1 MDFGTVALV
10 QAVVGAIV
18 GAAFLVVPRQWV
30 APFGMRMDD
39 TAAFLGRMLGAAL
52 LGLAVL
58 CWLGRES
65 TDPAAQRAIAY
76 ANLVP
81 NAIGAIL
88 YALAIARREVVN
100 ARGWGLVVLLGA
112 MAVAWALI
120 ALTRSPGVG

>member
-10 QAVVGAIV
+10 QAVVWTIV

-30 APFGMRMDD
+30 APFGTRMDD
-39 TAAFLGRMLGAAL
+39 TAEFLGRMLGAAF

-58 CWLGRES
+58 CWLGRG
-65 TDPAAQRAIAY
+65 TADTAGQDAIAY

-81 NAIGAIL
+81 NAVGAIVH
-88 YALAIARREVVN
+88 ALVIVRGDVIN

-112 MAVAWALI
+112 LAVAWALV
-120 ALTRSPGVG
+120 ALT